1 MPLSL
6 NYAFWSVLEIEV
18 GSRYWAWCLVK
29 SIKQYFF
36 LSTIFTSNQFSD
48 HRHSFWPSLHTHN
61 FRCYFL
67 SLWVFCWQ
75 KSSWKAPRIALSIF
89 VMKPD
94 HTKLVTCGH
103 FWFMPFE
110 TNVMIWFQYVFYCNI
125 EAGRN
130 FETYIAS
137 TFGIEPSSSTNVTG
151 WELVTHYSLKS
162 LLSTERQ
169 IQFMQILPSGTKT
182 KLNEEFPWAQKN
194 LIQNSE
200 YHENYG
206 PT

>member
-1 MPLSL
+1 MH
-6 NYAFWSVLEIEV
+6 FWSF
-18 GSRYWAWCLVK
+18 WAKCWHFCPFRPMPDKKTMRTRCLGG
-29 SIKQYFF
+29 
-36 LSTIFTSNQFSD
+36 FSVI
-48 HRHSFWPSLHTHN
+48 
-61 FRCYFL
+61 
-67 SLWVFCWQ
+67 WV
-75 KSSWKAPRIALSIF
+75 
-89 VMKPD
+89 
-94 HTKLVTCGH
+94 TKLLISPVKIRIFAQKRPNLARNLH
-103 FWFMPFE
+103 FCPLLAHWCPVGGMVGGCVARAVPRKTPIYFMPFE
-110 TNVMIWFQYVFYCNI
+110 TNVMIWFQYVFHCNI

-200 YHENYG
+200 YHENDG